1 MIAREFDY
9 LLAAVQFLTRLPV
22 SQRPNFQ
29 ADWID
34 RSTKY
39 FPLVGGLVGLLAASV
54 VLATSIVLP
63 QPLPMI
69 LGLIAGIMING
80 ALHEDGLADT
90 ADGLFGGTTR
100 ERRLEIMKDSRVG
113 SYGVLALGAV
123 LALKLASLHA
133 LDPWMAAAAL
143 VGAHSGGRLIAVFA
157 LRTMIYVG
165 DTDAAKIKP
174 PKTPISTGELVI
186 ASAFAIVP
194 MLIGL
199 APSTVAI
206 CFALGA
212 LLAAWI
218 AWTAHRAIGGY
229 TGDVIGAMEQMFEVG
244 FLIAAAALISGPG

>member
-9 LLAAVQFLTRLPV
+9 FLAAVQFLTRLPV
-22 SQRPNFQ
+22 PQRPNFQ

-39 FPLVGGLVGLLAASV
+39 FPLVGAIVGLMAAAV

-69 LGLIAGIMING
+69 FGLIAAVMITG

-90 ADGLFGGTTR
+90 ADGLLGGTTR

-113 SYGVLALGAV
+113 SYGVLAIGAV

-133 LDPWMAAAAL
+133 LDPFMAAAAL
-143 VGAHSGGRLIAVFA
+143 VGAHSGGRLIAVLA
-157 LRTMIYVG
+157 LRTMAYVG
-165 DTDAAKIKP
+165 DVDAAKIKP
-174 PKTPISTGELVI
+174 PRMPISAGELII

-194 MLIGL
+194 MLVGL

-206 CFALGA
+206 CFSLGA
-212 LLAAWI
+212 LFAAWI

-244 FLIAAAALISGPG
+244 FLMAAAAIISGPG